1 MKAFKTVALLLV
13 GLGLLGSG
21 RVMAQ
26 SWPNRPFAPSHRA
39 RLHAAPSTLPM
50 PLARV
55 PSNPGLRI
63 PSSRFATPGPMPAG
77 VFPVGIRTLPPLSA
91 APIPLTRPASSFG
104 HRTLPPPSVTP
115 VYSSPG
121 AMATRW
127 LRLEM

>member
-21 RVMAQ
+21 RVLAQ

-39 RLHAAPSTLPM
+39 RLHAAPSTHSM

-63 PSSRFATPGPMPAG
+63 PSSRFATPGPMPAT
-77 VFPVGIRTLPPLSA
+77 VFPAGMRMLPPPFAAPITLPGPASSSARRTLPS
-91 APIPLTRPASSFG
+91 
-104 HRTLPPPSVTP
+104 PSVTP